1 MRRQQYI
8 VAGQCVPSGEDAE
21 AARKASMHSHL
32 KHTKKLFLLSSLPS
46 PLPSLF
52 LSPSLSLS
60 LFLSFLCRLGT
71 DINFHFLLLF
81 PCSQEQKL
89 PQTESPNASDSWVQ
103 TVKLPSTVRDS
114 LCEEVSCEYL
124 TVSCLCK
131 KHCHRSNWLE
141 AP

>member
-1 MRRQQYI
+1 MLQDSVCHQERMQNLQEKPLCT
-8 VAGQCVPSGEDAE
+8 ATSSTQKSF
-21 AARKASMHSHL
+21 SFFLS
-32 KHTKKLFLLSSLPS
+32 FLLPSL
-46 PLPSLF
+46 LF
-52 LSPSLSLS
+52 LSPSLSHS
-60 LFLSFLCRLGT
+60 LFLSLLCRLGT

-131 KHCHRSNWLE
+131 KHCHSANWLE
-141 AP
+141 DP